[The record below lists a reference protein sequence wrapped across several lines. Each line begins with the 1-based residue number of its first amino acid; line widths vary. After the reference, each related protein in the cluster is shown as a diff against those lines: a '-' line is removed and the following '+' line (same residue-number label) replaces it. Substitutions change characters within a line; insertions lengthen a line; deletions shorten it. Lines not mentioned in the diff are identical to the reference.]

1 MVALKSL
8 QEYRIPFKG
17 LKIGKHDFKF
27 EVTQAFFDEFE
38 YSLVKSGNLT
48 VEMEM
53 DKQETLLILLFS
65 IKGDIH
71 LSCDVCLA
79 DFPSAI
85 NIEERQIV
93 KFTGDENLEDDTE
106 EIIMLSRNEFEV
118 DVSGLIYEYIN
129 LAVPYIS
136 RCDDEG
142 NTEWCD
148 KEMIRKLSE
157 LSGENKEEENSTDDP
172 RWEALKNIKSK

>member
-1 MVALKSL
+1 MKSL

-17 LKIGKHDFKF
+17 LKTGKHDFRF
-27 EVTQAFFDEFE
+27 EVGEAFFNEFE
-38 YSLVKSGNLT
+38 YSLVKSGNL
-48 VEMEM
+48 VVDLEL
-53 DKQETLLILLFS
+53 DKQETMLILVFHISGNIALN
-65 IKGDIH
+65 
-71 LSCDVCLA
+71 CDVCLA
-79 DFPSAI
+79 AYPSAI

-93 KFTGDENLEDDTE
+93 KFTGDEHLEDDTE
-106 EIIMLSRNEFEV
+106 EIVMLSRNEFEI

-148 KEMIRKLSE
+148 KEMIRKLKE
-157 LSGENKEEENSTDDP
+157 LSGEQKEENNNTDDP
-172 RWEALKNIKSK
+172 RWEALKNIKK